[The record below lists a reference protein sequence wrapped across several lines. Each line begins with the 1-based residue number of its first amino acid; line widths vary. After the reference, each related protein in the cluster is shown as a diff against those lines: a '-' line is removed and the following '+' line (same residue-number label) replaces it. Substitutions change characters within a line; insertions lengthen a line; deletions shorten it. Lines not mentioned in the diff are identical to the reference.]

1 MGVHSKVW
9 GQYLWRLL
17 HTLTYSYNPKMNAEI
32 KAKYVRLFHV
42 IKDAIPC
49 PICRNHYTGR

>member
-17 HTLTYSYNPKMNAEI
+17 HALTYSYNQKMNTEM

-42 IKDAIPC
+42 LKVRLKRSDHSPTS
-49 PICRNHYTGR
+49 N